1 MAFMTVGQENSSE
14 IKIHYEDHGHGEPIL
29 MIHGFPFSGLAWEKQ
44 ERRLI
49 DAGHRVI
56 CYDRRGFGASSHPSE
71 GYDYDT
77 LAKDLEVLL
86 EELHLS
92 NVTLVGHSM
101 GTGEIARYLG
111 SFGSDRIRAAVFI
124 SPIPPFLLKTKENQ
138 KGVPAKDLED
148 FKNSIKEDRYAF
160 MSNFLKHFYNIDDS
174 SLEALSQEKLT
185 ADFNQGTAASPIA
198 FLKCVD
204 TWLTDF
210 RDDLPKID
218 VPCLVIQGDADQIL
232 PIEATGKEL
241 SKQLKAPLKVIAG
254 GSHGI
259 PWTHADEITD
269 EILDFLEK
277 IKSKVSVI
285 TKQEGMVVHPIQPR
299 PKGGG

>member
-29 MIHGFPFSGLAWEKQ
+29 MIHGYPFSGQAWEKQ

-49 DAGHRVI
+49 EAGHRVI
-56 CYDRRGFGASSHPSE
+56 CYDRRGFGASSHPSK

-77 LAKDLEVLL
+77 LAKDLDVLL
-86 EELHLS
+86 EELHLT

-111 SFGSDRIRAAVFI
+111 SFGSKRIRAAVFI
-124 SPIPPFLLKTKENQ
+124 SPIPPFLLKNQENQ
-138 KGVPAKDLED
+138 QGVPAEDLEN
-148 FKNSIKEDRYAF
+148 FKKRIKEDRYAF
-160 MSNFLKHFYNIDDS
+160 MSNFLKTFYNLDDS
-174 SLEALSQEKLT
+174 SNEVLSQEKLT
-185 ADFNQGTAASPIA
+185 ADFNQGSSSSPIA

-204 TWLTDF
+204 SWLTDF
-210 RDDLPKID
+210 RKDLPKID
-218 VPCLVIQGDADQIL
+218 IPCLVIQGDADKIL
-232 PIEATGKEL
+232 PIEATGKVL
-241 SKQLKAPLKVIAG
+241 AKQLKAPLKVIAG

-259 PWTHADEITD
+259 LWTHANEITD
-269 EILDFLEK
+269 EIMNFLENVESK
-277 IKSKVSVI
+277 ISVV
-285 TKQEGMVVHPIQPR
+285 TKQEGMIVNPIQPR